1 MASFIKELFFNS
13 SKTEQEFRN
22 LSQTYMEQCPTDLS
36 KRPEYKVTFMGVFND
51 RSTGPKTFSGG
62 GVRARNDFKQKIDA
76 FVDEIKVN
84 GINIG
89 YIGIQHGNKVF
100 QSMGEVSNKD
110 SPFYAIQGKVG
121 IQASGAR
128 SDNAA
133 NIILSNGIDI
143 IKIVGGEYQNAVYK
157 VELITSHCDNLKNDI
172 KKIIVDL
179 HKEGFINLEEFT
191 SDTTTE
197 DTIDQINAKLLNRRQ
212 QQVYTDNRATF
223 LKLTFFMLCII
234 NFILV
239 CVLIY
244 FLSK

>member
-1 MASFIKELFFNS
+1 M
-13 SKTEQEFRN
+13 
-22 LSQTYMEQCPTDLS
+22 
-36 KRPEYKVTFMGVFND
+36 
-51 RSTGPKTFSGG
+51 
-62 GVRARNDFKQKIDA
+62 
-76 FVDEIKVN
+76 
-84 GINIG
+84 
-89 YIGIQHGNKVF
+89 
-100 QSMGEVSNKD
+100 
-110 SPFYAIQGKVG
+110 
-121 IQASGAR
+121 
-128 SDNAA
+128 
-133 NIILSNGIDI
+133 
-143 IKIVGGEYQNAVYK
+143 
-157 VELITSHCDNLKNDI
+157 ELITSHCDNLKNDI

-191 SDTTTE
+191 SETTTE